1 MAGIFNRNIKN
12 KFIEEMKS
20 DIAGSGL
27 SVSKINITNNGTG
40 YAANASILFSTGNA
54 LADGI
59 ADNTGK
65 ILNTN
70 IIFAGADYDINPNLT
85 FSAPVLTSFN
95 ANSAVTGGSSTGLT
109 TDANS
114 TISVSV
120 LSAQYGTAVFQAG
133 DQIRYIVAEGNTAIS
148 PIVSDVI
155 YYVQHANTTK
165 IALSETSGGPRITL
179 TKGLT
184 QSGHFLQGITA
195 TGNTTVVS
203 TGSNY
208 YVTFGKFFEWPD
220 DSNPPATNTS
230 IKESFYNV
238 YSNILFGKKVLGS
251 DIGYIANR
259 ITWTGNTVY
268 NYYSHLDPDLY
279 TKNFYVI
286 NSKNRVYKCLFNNY
300 GATST
305 VEPDTT
311 QTSGDFTTT
320 GDGYV
325 WKYLFTTDSASRKKF
340 DTVDYFPVVPNA
352 TVARAAIKGGLHVMV
367 IDNAGKNY
375 IDANGSI
382 DQVITN
388 RSFKIANSGASI
400 INGAY
405 GKSAFYVYSGTGS
418 PALSVV
424 DSYVVNTSGKF
435 VTTSTDIVGL
445 DSTSLY
451 RMSPQVK
458 ITGDGT
464 GATAY
469 STINA
474 NTGALTA
481 ITVENKGRNYS
492 YADITIIANSEFGS
506 LASAYPIISPPGGH
520 GSDVISELGSDV
532 LGLSVETSTTDQFPS
547 WAKYR
552 QIGLLYNPS
561 SSLDLSTLNSNKFN
575 NMLNFNLFN
584 TTNIFNSGDTVNGLN
599 SRATATVAYM
609 NTSIM
614 YVLGVIGT
622 FQPYETVLS
631 KDTGKTCTI
640 TVINISDIVPYSG
653 EIFYYKNI
661 QPIDRTGITKEQVKL
676 YLNF

>member
-20 DIAGSGL
+20 DIAGTGL
-27 SVSKINITNNGTG
+27 SVSRIDIIDSGSG
-40 YAANASILFSTGNA
+40 YTANASILFSTGTA
-54 LADGI
+54 IADGI
-59 ADNTGK
+59 ADNEGT

-70 IIFAGADYDINPNLT
+70 IIFAGANYAADPTIT
-85 FSAPVLTSFN
+85 FASPIRTSFN
-95 ANSAVTGGSSTGLT
+95 ANTAVTGGASTGLT

-114 TISVSV
+114 TISISV
-120 LSAQYGTAVFQAG
+120 LSSEYGTSVFQTG
-133 DQIRYIVAEGNTAIS
+133 DRIKYVVAEGNTAIN
-148 PIVSDVI
+148 PIVSDVT

-179 TKGLT
+179 TPGLT
-184 QSGHFLQGITA
+184 QTGHFLQGITA
-195 TGNTTVVS
+195 TGNTTVKS
-203 TGSNY
+203 FGSNY
-208 YVTFGKFFEWPD
+208 YVTFGKFLEWTD
-220 DSNPPATNTS
+220 DNNPPATNTS
-230 IKESFYNV
+230 IKESFYDV
-238 YSNILFGKKVLGS
+238 YSNILFGKKVFEA
-251 DIGYIANR
+251 DIGYIAQR
-259 ITWTGNTVY
+259 ITWTTGTVY
-268 NYYSHLDPDLY
+268 DYYSHLDPDLY
-279 TKNFYVI
+279 SKNFYVI
-286 NSKNRVYKCLFNNY
+286 NRKNRVYKCLFNNY
-300 GATST
+300 GAKST

-311 QTSGDFTTT
+311 QTSGDFTNP

-325 WKYLFTTDSASRKKF
+325 WKYLFTIDSASRKKF

-352 TVARAAIKGGLHVMV
+352 TVARAAIKGGLHVMIV
-367 IDNAGKNY
+367 DNAGKNY

-388 RSFKIANSGASI
+388 KSFKIANSGASS

-405 GKSAFYVYSGTGS
+405 SKSAFYVYSGTGS

-424 DSYVVNTSGKF
+424 DGYVVNTSGKF
-435 VTTSTDIVGL
+435 VTTSADIVGL

-451 RMSPQVK
+451 RIAPQVK

-474 NTGALTA
+474 NTGSLTS
-481 ITVENKGRNYS
+481 ITIENKGRNYS

-520 GSDVISELGSDV
+520 GSDVVSELGSDI
-532 LGLSVETSTTDQFPS
+532 LGLSVETSATDGFPS

-561 SSLDLSTLNSNKFN
+561 SSLDLSNLNSTKFN

-584 TTNIFNSGDTVNGLN
+584 TTNIFNSGDTISGLN
-599 SRATATVAYM
+599 SKATATVAYM
-609 NTSIM
+609 NTSSM
-614 YVLGVIGT
+614 YVLNTVGT
-622 FQPYETVLS
+622 FQPFETVLS
-631 KDTGKTCTI
+631 NDTGKTCTI
-640 TVINISDIVPYSG
+640 TVINISDLVPYSG

-661 QPIDRTGITKEQVKL
+661 QPIDRTSITKEQVKL